1 MNPIQITT
9 ERLDDIPLLYS
20 LLDQMNIRALIDQS
34 FPAHGN
40 WTGLSPGMVI
50 QLWLTYLVSQ
60 ADHRLKYVETWAE
73 TRCELLSTLCGQ
85 TVTPRELN
93 DDRLASLLEALSR
106 DAAWQE
112 FQTAFTQ
119 GLVLTY
125 TLPTDTIR
133 HDSTTVSTYS
143 VPDPDGLVRLGHS
156 KDHRHD
162 LGQIKVMLSTLD
174 PLALPV
180 GVSVLDGS
188 RADDPLYIPALE
200 GVRATLGTGLLHVGD
215 SKMAARDIRA
225 HIASHG
231 DYYLCPLPALQRED
245 WATYLDPVRHGE
257 VALLPLTRTLP
268 NGTVETYASGYTRET
283 TCTVDSYTWTERQF
297 VVKSVAYAA
306 SQERAFR
313 TRLAQTCAQLDD
325 LLVTKRGKTR
335 PTTFASL
342 EATVADIV
350 TTTGMDTIL
359 QVSCHEAVTTRTI
372 RAYRDRPTR
381 TVPVSTLSLTYEID
395 EARLTQVIDDFGW
408 RVYATQAPPDR
419 LSLSLAVHEY
429 RSEYRI
435 EHSFSRL
442 KGQSLSLHP
451 MYLQRDEHR
460 IGLVRLLSLAL
471 SLLSLL
477 QYVVRRELT
486 QTNQEL
492 TGLYGQMTT
501 DRPTSERIL
510 QTFDNITL
518 TIIKTEHETIRHTTP
533 LTSIQR
539 TILTLLKITPDVY
552 QFQQP
557 T

>member
-1 MNPIQITT
+1 MEPIQITT
-9 ERLDDIPLLYS
+9 ERLDDIPLLYA
-20 LLDQMNIRALIDQS
+20 LLEQMHIRPLIDQC

-40 WTGLSPGMVI
+40 WTGLSPGMIV
-50 QLWLTYLVSQ
+50 QLWLTYIVSQ
-60 ADHRLKYVETWAE
+60 ADHRLKYAETWAA
-73 TRCELLSTLCGQ
+73 TRCEMLSALCGHP
-85 TVTPRELN
+85 VTPRELN
-93 DDRLASLLEALSR
+93 DDRLASILEALSQ
-106 DAAWQE
+106 DAAWQDV
-112 FQTAFTQ
+112 QTMLTQ

-125 TLPTDTIR
+125 TLPTDTLR

-143 VPDPDGLVRLGHS
+143 ALDSDGLVQVGHS
-156 KDHRHD
+156 KDHRQD

-188 RADDPLYIPALE
+188 RADDPLYIPAIQD
-200 GVRATLGTGLLHVGD
+200 VRATLGAGLLHVGD

-245 WATYLDPVRHGE
+245 WDTYLAPVRRGE
-257 VALLPLTRTLP
+257 VELLPLPRPLP
-268 NGTVETYASGYTRET
+268 NGTMEIYASGYTRET
-283 TCTVDSYTWTERQF
+283 TCTVDTYTWTERQF

-306 SQERAFR
+306 SQEQAFR
-313 TRLAQTCAQLDD
+313 TRLARARAQLDQ
-325 LLVTKRGKTR
+325 LLAAKQGKSCPSTL
-335 PTTFASL
+335 ADL
-342 EATVADIV
+342 EATVTDIV
-350 TTTGMDTIL
+350 TTAGVDSVLHVT
-359 QVSCHEAVTTRTI
+359 CHETVTTRTI
-372 RAYRDRPTR
+372 RAYKDRPTR
-381 TVPVSTLSLTYEID
+381 TVPVSTFSLTYQID
-395 EARLTQVIDDFGW
+395 ETRLAQVIDEFGW

-419 LSLSLAVHEY
+419 LSLAQAVQEY

-451 MYLQRDEHR
+451 MYLQRDDHR
-460 IGLVRLLSLAL
+460 VGLVRLLSLAL

-492 TGLYGQMTT
+492 TGLYGQITT
-501 DRPTSERIL
+501 NRPTSERL
-510 QTFDNITL
+510 LRTFDNITL

-533 LTSIQR
+533 LTSVQR
-539 TILTLLKITPDVY
+539 TILTVLKIHPDVY

>member
-1 MNPIQITT
+1 MDWSDWDTVKIIGT
-9 ERLDDIPLLYS
+9 
-20 LLDQMNIRALIDQS
+20 
-34 FPAHGN
+34 
-40 WTGLSPGMVI
+40 
-50 QLWLTYLVSQ
+50 
-60 ADHRLKYVETWAE
+60 TWAK
-73 TRCELLSTLCGQ
+73 
-85 TVTPRELN
+85 
-93 DDRLASLLEALSR
+93 
-106 DAAWQE
+106 
-112 FQTAFTQ
+112 
-119 GLVLTY
+119 
-125 TLPTDTIR
+125 
-133 HDSTTVSTYS
+133 
-143 VPDPDGLVRLGHS
+143 S
-156 KDHRHD
+156 KSC
-162 LGQIKVMLSTLD
+162 LLSTLD

-200 GVRATLGTGLLHVGD
+200 GVRANLGAGLLHVGD

-245 WATYLDPVRHGE
+245 WATYLDPVRQGE
-257 VALLPLTRTLP
+257 VDLLPLTRTLP

-283 TCTVDSYTWTERQF
+283 TCTVESYTWTERQF

-306 SQERAFR
+306 SQEKTFR
-313 TRLAQTCAQLDD
+313 TRLGQTCAQLDA
-325 LLVTKRGKTR
+325 LLVAKRGKSR
-335 PTTFASL
+335 PPTLAAL
-342 EATVADIV
+342 EATVADII
-350 TTTGMDTIL
+350 TTNGMDSIL
-359 QVSCHEAVTTRTI
+359 HATCHETVTTRTI
-372 RAYRDRPTR
+372 RAYKDRPTR

-419 LSLSLAVHEY
+419 LSLSQAVHEY

-451 MYLQRDEHR
+451 MYLQRDDHR
-460 IGLVRLLSLAL
+460 VGLVRLLSLAL

-486 QTNQEL
+486 QTNREL

-518 TIIKTEHETIRHTTP
+518 TIIKTELETIRHTTP
-533 LTSIQR
+533 LTSVQR
-539 TILTLLKITPDVY
+539 TILTLLKIHPDVY